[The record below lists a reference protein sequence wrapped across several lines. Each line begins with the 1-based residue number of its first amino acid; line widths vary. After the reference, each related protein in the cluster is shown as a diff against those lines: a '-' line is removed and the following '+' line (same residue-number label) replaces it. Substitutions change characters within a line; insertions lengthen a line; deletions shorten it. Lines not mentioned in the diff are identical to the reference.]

1 MPSYGIPKGQR
12 RVWLPVMSTS
22 VCVCVLNLAARRY
35 KLVAP
40 RVGVARI
47 ALGERVLKP
56 MLVHGLRPVLQRR
69 GGKQVGEAVRVH
81 DGLGCHAVQLLE
93 APPHPRQPVLA
104 NLAVL
109 DVAAVVQQQLRV
121 RHALRRV
128 LRRHI
133 LEHKLV
139 GEAHNLVLLRGGQQD
154 GVEAAVLP
162 VVLQARLVVDQLQ
175 LAVLVDEDVL
185 RVPVALRGEQV
196 KDGAAHHLRLVQL
209 VVQHVQHLGRRQ
221 AHRLALVQEVL
232 QRHALD
238 ELHPQAVPAYVVA
251 QLGDDRVHA
260 LHPHLWYDVAQAA
273 VLADLLQ
280 RQQQLHVLEH
290 RHGRAGGHLAGLAF
304 GDGHAVQLDHR
315 VARGRPGCGGLE
327 QPRRRGALL
336 VDVRAPK
343 EARLRVHVREL
354 GVAAVAV
361 GAVGQR
367 LLGHAVGV
375 CGQEHAGAQ
384 GGCAVGVLLHRLH
397 HLGACC
403 QLARHARL
411 AQLPDGAQGP

>member
-109 DVAAVVQQQLRV
+109 DVAAVVQQQ
-121 RHALRRV
+121 RRV
-128 LRRHI
+128 GPALGDLVPPVLE
-133 LEHKLV
+133 LEHPRVLHDV
-139 GEAHNLVLLRGGQQD
+139 DGVLLGGGQQD
-154 GVEAAVLP
+154 RVHAAPLVL
-162 VVLQARLVVDQLQ
+162 VQRALVVDEHD
-175 LAVLVDEDVL
+175 AGRLVDEDVL
-185 RVPVALRGEQV
+185 CVPVALRGEQV